1 MTEDRK
7 PTTREKRNA
16 AERVREAARDLF
28 YRQGIHATGVE
39 ELCRVAGTTKMG
51 LYRSFPSKD
60 ALVEA
65 LLEEQC
71 ESGEALYAET
81 MALPDPRQRP
91 WHYVEQAAALLRSPG
106 FRACPMAIVTVEFP
120 DPDHAVRKLIDG
132 YRQVKRDRLRKMC
145 AEAGAPEA
153 LGDTLLLLLE
163 GAFTSAAY
171 LGNEAAAESLE
182 QAARALLT
190 EAYGPREGAPA
201 A

>member
-1 MTEDRK
+1 MRG
-7 PTTREKRNA
+7 KRSA
-16 AERVREAARDLF
+16 AERVREAAKDLF

-39 ELCRVAGTTKMG
+39 EVCRVAGTTKMG

-65 LLEEQC
+65 VLEEQC
-71 ESGEALYAET
+71 EAGEALYDET

-120 DPDHAVRKLIDG
+120 DAEHPARKLIDKH
-132 YRQVKRDRLRKMC
+132 RQIKRDRLRRMC
-145 AEAGAPEA
+145 AEAGAAES

-163 GAFTSAAY
+163 GAFSSAAY

-190 EAYGPREGAPA
+190 EAYGPREGLAAPA